1 MSAASKKDAL
11 MTFMVK
17 DGERWSEDKSVLKF
31 REAYRSFIAKH
42 EAHELLIKDCMQ
54 AVFAQFPSAFLNTSY
69 ICSQVITRMGQ
80 QVPELKNPTLHTQL
94 SKRITEV
101 LHAEEA
107 VGVYVVRKGPGGG
120 FQATTPIGPPADVPR
135 VMS

>member
-1 MSAASKKDAL
+1 

-17 DGERWSEDKSVLKF
+17 DGDRWNEDKSVLKF
-31 REAYRSFIAKH
+31 REAYRSFIAKN
-42 EAHELLIKDCMQ
+42 EADVVLIKDCMQ

-80 QVPELKNPTLHTQL
+80 QVPELKNPALHTQL

-107 VGVYVVRKGPGGG
+107 VGAYVMRKGQGGG
-120 FQATTPIGPPADVPR
+120 YQRTVP
-135 VMS
+135 VGS